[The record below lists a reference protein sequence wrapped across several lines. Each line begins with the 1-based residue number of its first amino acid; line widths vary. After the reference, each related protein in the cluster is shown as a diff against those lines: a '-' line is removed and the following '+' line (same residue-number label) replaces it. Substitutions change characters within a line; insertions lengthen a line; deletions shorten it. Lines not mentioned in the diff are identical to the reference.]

1 MCKKLVA
8 FLLCAMMLVSLVACG
23 GGGNDT
29 PATSTP
35 GQSTTTPGTSTPG
48 TSTPGTSTPG
58 TSAPSTAVEFKED
71 VIIGTN
77 QEFTTTDP
85 QGSNSMAPLTLAT
98 LTHETLTSVDGVG
111 NVSPG
116 LATYEQVDALT
127 YVFTIPDNVTFTNGD
142 PCTTEDI
149 AFTFERARESS
160 FTSGKI
166 TTLDHTEIISP
177 TQIKFVLNSPN
188 QDFLTTLAHR
198 GLGIMSKKACEAD
211 PAKGFEIGTGRYYLT
226 QWVPGDVTALARYDG
241 YRGEKGVAKTI
252 TFRHIAET
260 SARIIA
266 LQNDEIDLALNLDSL
281 DASTILADSS
291 LELAKVQDV
300 QCKYLAFNVNA
311 APFTDPKVRQAIA
324 HAVNKDNVILGAT
337 NGEGLVHT
345 SVVNKTQF
353 GLDETLQD
361 YAYDPALAK
370 SMLAEAGY
378 PNGIE
383 LTLTCYKGAPY
394 ETIAAVVQNDM
405 AAAGITVKVNPVEP
419 AAQKAM
425 MKEGEH
431 EMVVYAWTDAIGTDF
446 TVRSLLY
453 STSGSNRCKIADPA
467 LDKMIDDALGETDI
481 AKREQMYKDIQQ
493 YVHGLCPYIMLYTSY
508 MYSAISAGTA
518 GIVWNANGVHDFSL
532 VSVPVA

>member
-1 MCKKLVA
+1 MFKKMVA
-8 FLLCAMMLVSLVACG
+8 FLLCAIMLVSLIGCG
-23 GGGNDT
+23 AKEETKAPTATNAPAADAGNKE
-29 PATSTP
+29 AAA
-35 GQSTTTPGTSTPG
+35 
-48 TSTPGTSTPG
+48 
-58 TSAPSTAVEFKED
+58 APVVSYKED
-71 VIIGTN
+71 VIIGTS

-98 LTHETLTSVDGVG
+98 LTHETLTTVDEAG
-111 NVSPG
+111 NVSAG
-116 LATYEQVDALT
+116 LATYEQLDPLT
-127 YVFTIPDNVTFTNGD
+127 YLFTIPDNVTFTNGD

-166 TTLDHTEIISP
+166 TTLDHTEIVSP
-177 TQIKFVLNSPN
+177 TQIKFVLNSIN
-188 QDFLTTLAHR
+188 QDFLTTVAHR
-198 GLGIMSKKACEAD
+198 GLGIMSKAACEAD
-211 PAKGFEIGTGRYYLT
+211 PEHGFEVGTGKYYLT
-226 QWVPGDVTALARYDG
+226 KWVPGDVTALARYDG
-241 YRGEKGVAKTI
+241 YHGEKGVAKTI

-266 LQNDEIDLALNLDSL
+266 LQNKEIDIALNLDSL

-311 APFTDPKVRQAIA
+311 EPFTDPNVRKAIA
-324 HAVNKDNVILGAT
+324 HAVNKENVILGAT

-353 GLDETLQD
+353 GLNEDLVD
-361 YAYDPALAK
+361 YAYDPDLAK
-370 SMLAEAGY
+370 SMLADAGY

-394 ETIAAVVQNDM
+394 ETIAAVAQADM
-405 AAAGITVKVNPVEP
+405 AKAGIKVNVNPVEP

-425 MKEGEH
+425 MKEGQH

-446 TVRSLLY
+446 TLRSLLY

-467 LDKMIDDALGETDI
+467 IDKMIDDALSETDV
-481 AKREQMYKDIQQ
+481 AKREQMYKDIQT
-493 YVHGLCPYIMLYTSY
+493 HIHDLCPYIMLYTSY
-508 MYSAISAGTA
+508 MYSAVAAGTT
-518 GIVWNANGVHDFSL
+518 GITWISNGVHDFSY
-532 VSVPVA
+532 VAVPVA